1 MSSRV
6 APRHIVST
14 SAPVNAALGDEWFNP
29 TTNTLSKFVI
39 AGGTTVSW
47 IAIPLSNTLNMDIAN
62 VHISGGSNG
71 QVIYTDGAGNLG
83 WKSAASGSGGGGGAS
98 ASVAMTMNFLFG
110 G

>member
-14 SAPVNAALGDEWFNP
+14 SAPVNAALGDEWFN
-29 TTNTLSKFVI
+29 TTNNTLYKYVLTD
-39 AGGTTVSW
+39 GTSVSW
-47 IAIPLSNTLNMDIAN
+47 ISIPLSNTINMDVAN
-62 VHISGGSNG
+62 VHIYGGSSG

-83 WKSAASGSGGGGGAS
+83 WRSASSGGGGGGAS